1 MPTSRE
7 RVRTKMRRRAEL
19 LVRERKATR
28 RSMTEAE
35 KTRFLDDV
43 EANSPNEFGLVK
55 LSELLVDD
63 PIDAA
68 TLARRGR
75 TWDASR
81 DIGLPEGPQTLMT
94 YAAWLGRA
102 WIVRALLRAGADP
115 LGRTGDDRRVWG
127 STVSAC
133 SSDEDDAAPRNGES
147 SGESSD
153 DDVAGGE
160 RDALPDASGGIRALV
175 DLMMTRYPE
184 AATWLVLATTRAKAR
199 AGARVGTARTAP
211 CVACAATPPRRPLA
225 YPACDHIA
233 CEACAWRN
241 VVESHGEFP
250 RCPSPGCCT
259 TERETRWSPSES
271 PSGSGSSRGHFRG
284 EPQESRERPRPL
296 DAAPPAPAPPRDG
309 VQKGAA
315 PWVKPP
321 KTVRPPRPADAVLGA
336 SFVALRGSKRSF
348 LPEPVSAAA
357 RRRVAKLFA
366 DEKQNAEE
374 SSAAASANAEVRVAA
389 LAGDVWTLRALI
401 ARGAAID
408 MPDENGHTPLFVA
421 AWRGRTGAVAELL
434 RAGADPHAAA
444 PDGATPGA
452 VAAARRGSRGGGAA
466 RSAAALAR
474 RLNLDRFPR
483 VTRLCAARG
492 ESAASNERSLGP
504 MFADDVVPEAFL
516 AEMDTLLRSV
526 ASGAK
531 AATGQCTDAE
541 RLMFAD
547 AEGGVRATLEDAV
560 RCIVLAACRDEAESG
575 GKGGSFRGAAAE
587 AAEAGEVA
595 IFPQMRFL
603 RYSASGD
610 RLAPHVDL
618 RKSDP
623 FACVTTGRSTH
634 TFCLYLTTC
643 ASGGETVF
651 MDKLRDPTDPL
662 SDRVGVGPR
671 GKCAPKRGRLLLF
684 PHEAPHAGRPVEDAP
699 KLLLRGEVRVKM
711 KRGVDSEDWKE
722 RLGHHLQQPGRGE
735 GG

>member
-284 EPQESRERPRPL
+284 CLLYTSPS
-296 DAAPPAPAPPRDG
+296 PRD
-309 VQKGAA
+309 
-315 PWVKPP
+315 
-321 KTVRPPRPADAVLGA
+321 
-336 SFVALRGSKRSF
+336 RG
-348 LPEPVSAAA
+348 
-357 RRRVAKLFA
+357 
-366 DEKQNAEE
+366 
-374 SSAAASANAEVRVAA
+374 
-389 LAGDVWTLRALI
+389 
-401 ARGAAID
+401 
-408 MPDENGHTPLFVA
+408 
-421 AWRGRTGAVAELL
+421 
-434 RAGADPHAAA
+434 
-444 PDGATPGA
+444 
-452 VAAARRGSRGGGAA
+452 
-466 RSAAALAR
+466 
-474 RLNLDRFPR
+474 
-483 VTRLCAARG
+483 
-492 ESAASNERSLGP
+492 
-504 MFADDVVPEAFL
+504 
-516 AEMDTLLRSV
+516 
-526 ASGAK
+526 
-531 AATGQCTDAE
+531 
-541 RLMFAD
+541 
-547 AEGGVRATLEDAV
+547 
-560 RCIVLAACRDEAESG
+560 
-575 GKGGSFRGAAAE
+575 
-587 AAEAGEVA
+587 
-595 IFPQMRFL
+595 
-603 RYSASGD
+603 
-610 RLAPHVDL
+610 
-618 RKSDP
+618 
-623 FACVTTGRSTH
+623 
-634 TFCLYLTTC
+634 
-643 ASGGETVF
+643 
-651 MDKLRDPTDPL
+651 
-662 SDRVGVGPR
+662 
-671 GKCAPKRGRLLLF
+671 
-684 PHEAPHAGRPVEDAP
+684 
-699 KLLLRGEVRVKM
+699 
-711 KRGVDSEDWKE
+711 
-722 RLGHHLQQPGRGE
+722 
-735 GG
+735 